1 MRKTYFHRQV
11 VGLARRVERIEKLAE
26 KLKDKKGTLH
36 GMKVDLTETQQII
49 DAFKKVEEKYGPI
62 SILVNNAGVFEDTTL
77 IEGDVQ
83 KWKKV
88 FDINVIGEKINVTPL
103 FSDVIFI
110 IFSILFYTK
119 CSIFR

>member
-26 KLKDKKGTLH
+26 KLKNKKGTLH

>member
-1 MRKTYFHRQV
+1 M
-11 VGLARRVERIEKLAE
+11 ARRVERIEKLAE
-26 KLKDKKGTLH
+26 KLKNKKGTLH